1 MLQVPAEQL
10 IAFGNGSLELMH
22 DTLVNALL
30 NAMPGSPRRWVE
42 EERVVFLAPVPG
54 YDRHFGVCE
63 RLGIELV
70 PVPLTDDGP
79 DMDEVERLVAADPAV
94 KGIWCVPK
102 YSNPTGI
109 VYSDETVR
117 RLATMPTAAP
127 DFRIMWDNAYAVH
140 TLADEPAPI
149 ADLLALATEAGN
161 ADRVFVFGSTS
172 KITIAGAGVAFF
184 GASPA
189 NLAWWL
195 AVTSK
200 RTIGPDKTNHLRHVM
215 FLRDT
220 AGVAAHMAKHR
231 AIVKPKFAALE
242 RILTENFAD
251 TPGVSWSTPEG
262 GYFVTLRVPDGCAS
276 EVVRLAKEAG
286 IALTPAGATHPHGN
300 DPRGRDHPTGA
311 DVPGARRGGEGDD
324 GRRGLREAGA
334 GAALTL
340 LDRAELAEDVLRAA
354 VRLLG
359 CTLEA
364 DTPEGTV
371 AVRLVEVEA
380 YRGADDPASHSFR
393 GRTPRNAVMFG
404 PPGHLYVYFV
414 YGMHFCANVSC
425 LPEGDAGRGAAA
437 GGRGRLR
444 PRRRARPAADR
455 SAGRRP
461 RPRSGAPGGAA
472 RPEPRGQRA
481 RPHRPALPGSP
492 ARRACPS
499 PRSRCAR
506 DRGWASPRRTTP
518 RGASGS
524 RESAAVSPYRPGR
537 GAPRPVGGGSV
548 A

>member
-1 MLQVPAEQL
+1 MTSSADLARPDLEKAQAAYDALVAQGMKLDLTRGKPSAAQLDLASELLRLPGDHYRAADGTDTRNYQGLPELREIFAPVLQVPAEQL

-30 NAMPGSPRRWVE
+30 NAMPGSPRRWIE

-117 RLATMPTAAP
+117 RLATMSTAAP

-140 TLADEPAPI
+140 TLAEEPAPI
-149 ADLLALATEAGN
+149 ADLLALATDAGN

-172 KITIAGAGVAFF
+172 KITLAGAGVAFF

-276 EVVRLAKEAG
+276 EIVRLAKEAG
-286 IALTPAGATHPHGN
+286 IALTPAGATHPHGD
-300 DPRGRDHPTGA
+300 DPQDAIIRLAPTFP
-311 DVPGARRGGEGDD
+311 V
-324 GRRGLREAGA
+324 
-334 GAALTL
+334 
-340 LDRAELAEDVLRAA
+340 LDEVEKAMT
-354 VRLLG
+354 G
-359 CTLEA
+359 
-364 DTPEGTV
+364 V
-371 AVRLVEVEA
+371 AVCVKLA
-380 YRGADDPASHSFR
+380 LA
-393 GRTPRNAVMFG
+393 
-404 PPGHLYVYFV
+404 
-414 YGMHFCANVSC
+414 
-425 LPEGDAGRGAAA
+425 
-437 GGRGRLR
+437 
-444 PRRRARPAADR
+444 
-455 SAGRRP
+455 
-461 RPRSGAPGGAA
+461 
-472 RPEPRGQRA
+472 QR
-481 RPHRPALPGSP
+481 
-492 ARRACPS
+492 
-499 PRSRCAR
+499 
-506 DRGWASPRRTTP
+506 
-518 RGASGS
+518 
-524 RESAAVSPYRPGR
+524 
-537 GAPRPVGGGSV
+537 
-548 A
+548 